1 MKFGGAHEVA
11 AERGGDGAS
20 VPALQ
25 APNTVAAVLA
35 LSERYNVP
43 ALVLA
48 ELCATAIRES
58 GSEMVRVMREGVRK

>member
-1 MKFGGAHEVA
+1 M
-11 AERGGDGAS
+11 RMNRLL
-20 VPALQ
+20 P
-25 APNTVAAVLA
+25 AVLA